1 MALPAPGKLPKD
13 TPIAA
18 LGFTKA
24 QLSKMTPAA
33 RKLTKGDLIALQKW
47 SSSGGKGSPPDHLK
61 IADIQS
67 LQKATGSPEAMVSRM
82 RNLAAQSANGVTV
95 CCCCCPCCTCTAA
108 AEIIPVRHS

>member
-33 RKLTKGDLIALQKW
+33 RKLNKGDLIALQKW
-47 SSSGGKGSPPDHLK
+47 SSSGGKGSPPGHLK
-61 IADIQS
+61 VADLQS

-82 RNLAAQSANGVTV
+82 RTQATADVTV

-108 AEIIPVRHS
+108 AEIIPVRLS